1 MNNEQHD
8 YWTDLLSEA
17 AFEAMDAGVSEEE
30 FFEQAVVNWIEA
42 EQSAEI
48 DKRLEEEWNAKPEAE
63 RKAMLDGLGD
73 TLKG

>member
-30 FFEQAVVNWIEA
+30 FFEQAVVN
-42 EQSAEI
+42 
-48 DKRLEEEWNAKPEAE
+48 
-63 RKAMLDGLGD
+63 
-73 TLKG
+73 